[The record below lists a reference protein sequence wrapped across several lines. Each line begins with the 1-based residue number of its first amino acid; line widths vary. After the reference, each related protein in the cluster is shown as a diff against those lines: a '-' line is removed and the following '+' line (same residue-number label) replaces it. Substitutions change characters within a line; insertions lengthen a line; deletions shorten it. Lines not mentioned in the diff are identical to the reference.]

1 MKSWFCL
8 VLINSILL
16 NLSCVWISLMEE
28 GCLKLMQFGV
38 ISKLDDKRLLM
49 SQITVVHEIVKE
61 AVVYKISESVSE

>member
-1 MKSWFCL
+1 
-8 VLINSILL
+8 
-16 NLSCVWISLMEE
+16 MEE

-61 AVVYKISESVSE
+61 AVVYKISERVSE